1 MPRTLSRLRYRTP
14 NVPPVTFNN
23 RYGQP
28 RSDLEQQATK
38 YVVHH
43 SKALQLKLQTV
54 VNPNARL
61 PATGQRGQPPPKPY
75 TLRDVIDPKGEAQHG
90 EVIYIFR
97 NIKTNQII
105 YSLGELLNVRLR
117 YVRNSGFMLILS

>member
-14 NVPPVTFNN
+14 AVRDLAFNN

-28 RSDLEQQATK
+28 RPDLERQATK

-43 SKALQLKLQTV
+43 SKAHQLKLQVV
-54 VNPNARL
+54 VNPKARL
-61 PATGQRGQPPPKPY
+61 PATGQRGNAPSKPF

-90 EVIYIFR
+90 EVIYVFR

-117 YVRNSGFMLILS
+117 HV